1 MDRIFDAYEAVVLA
15 ADGACSACSTA
26 TDTDDRDRRALKAD
40 QDAKVAENNPEK
52 TEERSSVRRGSL
64 NTEFVHENF
73 LVMIAEYE
81 DTHRLDTL
89 AALDG
94 ASVALADRRD
104 RRGRRGHGDG
114 FGDDRLSQ
122 RDGDRPN
129 TGSCG
134 PTLLGVGGGD
144 RKEGK
149 GKNGKGR
156 DAREHVCCWIW

>member
-1 MDRIFDAYEAVVLA
+1 MTNSAVKR
-15 ADGACSACSTA
+15 C
-26 TDTDDRDRRALKAD
+26 
-40 QDAKVAENNPEK
+40 N
-52 TEERSSVRRGSL
+52 SS
-64 NTEFVHENF
+64 
-73 LVMIAEYE
+73 
-81 DTHRLDTL
+81 DTHGLNAI

-104 RRGRRGHGDG
+104 RRGRRGHRDG
-114 FGDDRLSQ
+114 FSDDRLSQ
-122 RDGDRPN
+122 GDSDRPN
-129 TGSCG
+129 TGSGG